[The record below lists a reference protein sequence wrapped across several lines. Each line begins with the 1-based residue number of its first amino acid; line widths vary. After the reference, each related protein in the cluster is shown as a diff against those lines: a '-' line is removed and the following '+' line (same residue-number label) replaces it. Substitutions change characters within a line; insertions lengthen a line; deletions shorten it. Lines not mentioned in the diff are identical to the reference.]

1 MANDTEKRISV
12 KYILDSTGFNDSLKG
27 VNQNLKLNKSELK
40 DAEAGVKA
48 FGASTENLTRVQKAL
63 GDSIESQ
70 SKKMA
75 IYQESIAKVQTK
87 MEANI
92 AARDKLKASLD
103 MEKEKLEGATEAYGK
118 ESEVTQ
124 NAKVKVDELTQA
136 YNDKNAA
143 VEANAKSINNYTTNL
158 NKADAEL
165 KKMQGEL
172 ANTNKELETQ
182 NNTWLDASKKL
193 EEHSKGLKTV
203 SEGANKL
210 GDAFLKVGTPI
221 VAADAV
227 GAKFFMDF
235 DDGMKKVSTIA
246 DTSSENIRKMGD
258 QVINLSDDTGQSTD
272 VLQEALYETISS
284 GVKTGDAMNFL
295 GNATKTAVGG
305 FTDANTA
312 VDGLTTVL
320 NAYGMQASDATKIS
334 NQMIVAQNLGKTT
347 FGEMAKSIGQVA
359 DTTSNC
365 NIKTQDLFSSLA
377 VETAHGIDTSEA
389 IGGLRES
396 LSNIIKPT
404 DEATKMASRLGLEFN
419 AAHLKSVGWAQFLKE
434 IQEKTH
440 GNTEEMGQLFGSVQG
455 LNTMI
460 TLTSNSGMQL
470 FNESLQQM
478 NSNTDYVGQAFDKV
492 QSGSGA
498 KFKNS
503 LNELK
508 NSMIKLG
515 EASEP
520 IIRDLSSDIKIVANA
535 LNGMD
540 KSTLQNITTIGLWTV
555 GIGGALKVLGGLGKG
570 ISSVEGVLAKVIPK
584 ISEYGG
590 KLGTA
595 AGAAEKASKA
605 AGGVAEGLETVSTGA
620 GAAGEAVAGTGI
632 AAEGAGASMVGL
644 AGSLG
649 GVLVAA
655 LPAVAIIGAAG
666 LAGYELAK
674 YFKKETI
681 PSVDLFSSKVEE
693 HTKVMAGNG
702 QQIDVVTNK
711 YVKFSEATKKNVGA
725 YIQLD
730 ETAKKSLMDLY
741 VNGTRITQDIVNKTK
756 VQYDEMN
763 SKIKQSIDKR
773 NNDEIAKLKE
783 FFAKS
788 KGISQQEQQ
797 RQLEALQNA
806 NNTRKAKVDDYEK
819 QILEIEN
826 NAANNHRSLSQSEQQ
841 QIEQIQDKMRDVA
854 ITTMS
859 TTEKEKQVIESRMKD
874 FSKHA
879 SAEEAGEIIKNAN
892 KQRDQSVAAANKKFQ
907 DVKSAIEY
915 ERDVT
920 HTISAD
926 QADKMISEAE
936 RQRNESVNKAG
947 QTRDGVISQL
957 NKMHPEVMK
966 EMETT
971 TGEIKTKWDE
981 ARDWVQN
988 HPIIAKVIKAGSE
1001 VLGDL
1006 AGGAG
1011 TGIKALGN
1019 VLANATGN
1027 DNFEGGLTTLHEK
1040 GYEVYQLPRGTK
1052 IFNHE
1057 ASEDMILKTA
1067 EKVANN
1073 VLDGYNASD
1082 RYSGGVN
1089 TVIIPINLDGN
1100 KIAEVITP
1108 NINKI
1113 QGRNQM
1119 LNNRIM
1125 AGRR

>member
-63 GDSIESQ
+63 GDSIETQ

-75 IYQESIAKVQTK
+75 IYQESIAKAQTK

-103 MEKEKLEGATEAYGK
+103 MEKAKLEGATNAYGK

-136 YNDKNAA
+136 YNEKNAA

-172 ANTNKELETQ
+172 ANTNKELEAQ
-182 NNTWLDASKKL
+182 NSIWLNASKKL

-203 SEGANKL
+203 SEGASKL
-210 GDAFLKVGTPI
+210 GDAFLKVGAPI
-221 VAADAV
+221 VATDAI

-235 DDGMKKVSTIA
+235 DDGMQKVSTIA

-258 QVINLSDDTGQSTD
+258 QVINLSNDTGQSTN

-284 GVKTGDAMNFL
+284 GVKTGDAMKFL

-347 FGEMAKSIGQVA
+347 FGEMAKSIGLVA
-359 DTTSNC
+359 DTTANV
-365 NIKTQDLFSSLA
+365 NMKTQDLFSSLA

-389 IGGLRES
+389 ISGLRES

-404 DEATKMASRLGLEFN
+404 DQATKMASQLGLEFN

-440 GNTEEMGQLFGSVQG
+440 GNTQEMGQLFGSVQG

-460 TLTSNSGMQL
+460 TLTSDSGMQL

-492 QSGSGA
+492 QSGSGV

-520 IIRDLSSDIKIVANA
+520 IINDLSDDIKIVANA

-590 KLGTA
+590 KLGNA

-605 AGGVAEGLETVSTGA
+605 AGGVAEGLETVSAGA
-620 GAAGEAVAGTGI
+620 GVAGEAVVGTGI
-632 AAEGAGASMVGL
+632 AAEGAGAGMIGL

-674 YFKKETI
+674 YMKKETI

-693 HTKVMAGNG
+693 HNKVMTENG

-725 YIQLD
+725 YVQLD
-730 ETAKKSLMDLY
+730 EAAKKSLMDLY
-741 VNGTRITQDIVNKTK
+741 VNGTKITQDIVNKTK
-756 VQYDEMN
+756 SQYDEMN

-806 NNTRKAKVDDYEK
+806 NNNTKAKVDDYEN
-819 QILEIEN
+819 QILQIEN
-826 NAANNHRSLSQSEQQ
+826 NAANKHRSLTQQEQQ
-841 QIEQIQDKMRDVA
+841 QIEQIQNKMRDVA
-854 ITTMS
+854 VTTMS
-859 TTEKEKQVIESRMKD
+859 TTEKEKQVIQSRMGD

-892 KQRDQSVAAANKKFQ
+892 KQRDEAVAAANKKFQ

-936 RQRNESVNKAG
+936 RQRNESVNKAEK
-947 QTRDGVISQL
+947 TKDGVVNQL

-966 EMETT
+966 EMDTT
-971 TGEIKTKWDE
+971 TGDIKTKWDE
-981 ARDWVQN
+981 VRDWVQN
-988 HPIIAKVIKAGSE
+988 HPIVAKVIKTVSGI
-1001 VLGDL
+1001 VGDL
-1006 AGGAG
+1006 AGSPA
-1011 TGIKALGN
+1011 IKAMGQ
-1019 VLANATGN
+1019 VFANATGN

-1057 ASEDMILKTA
+1057 ASEDMVLKTA
-1067 EKVANN
+1067 QAVAKNM
-1073 VLDGYNASD
+1073 SQ
-1082 RYSGGVN
+1082 SS
-1089 TVIIPINLDGN
+1089 
-1100 KIAEVITP
+1100 K
-1108 NINKI
+1108 NINQYI
-1113 QGRNQM
+1113 TINSPSP
-1119 LNNRIM
+1119 LNPSEIIRKQKQ
-1125 AGRR
+1125 ASRELALQWGL